1 MVTVLAHIGAFDRAA
16 TRKWPLQLCLRGHY
30 DGVLHKHHP
39 IICRGLIRLVKR
51 QLYGAKIWR
60 IWGSPGPYRALPC
73 GASAVPLL
81 HFRHGPHMAKWG
93 CVCGPLAEPT
103 LWQLGTFL
111 SSLKWYFG
119 APFIFMLSLYFSR
132 VCFFFS
138 FFPFRSFPFFSF
150 LLCRFFFQY
159 YSLPFSL

>member
-1 MVTVLAHIGAFDRAA
+1 MAA
-16 TRKWPLQLCLRGHY
+16 TVVPSRALRWCTPQASSHHLQRSYTAGEATVIRGQN
-30 DGVLHKHHP
+30 VENL
-39 IICRGLIRLVKR
+39 
-51 QLYGAKIWR
+51 
-60 IWGSPGPYRALPC
+60 WGSHGPYIALSC